1 MIHILFLSLI
11 FQTASINIPSE
22 DYSIQRYSLPK
33 TYNSSQLF
41 DLVRDH
47 DGFIYLATATGLI
60 EWDGRHFTSYNS
72 ANTPSMISDRIRYMY
87 VTQNNDLWLFR
98 SNHYITRKRGDQF
111 TTFTVPAVTG
121 PVRHHVMD
129 QDENP
134 WVLTDNMIY
143 TFDQAQ
149 QNFLPYDRQEEMGT
163 PYMLSFDVNGTL
175 TFVTDSGIWEYAQGN
190 LSMVVPA
197 RSIPVELKRTVTL
210 YRSKDHLI
218 YLGHDDGFLVYDPKT
233 AQININYTEKELRV
247 FRFAEFNPDEIIAF
261 SNRGTA
267 YINSTNSRT
276 RFAPSVNDA
285 RFNIYSNRDNSLV
298 AYIAGET
305 IFFNDGSKITEIDR
319 PHFVYIDNENHIWV
333 ASLQGTIH
341 QIRKKSVTNVINTE
355 VGQIE
360 NVYSVLQESDDT
372 IWFSCISNG
381 IYRSNASGISRWHRA
396 NSNLPAN
403 TIRYLYKDPY
413 DDNIY
418 ASMYHNGLW
427 RFERN
432 DWVEVTELHN
442 IYDVK
447 GNVIEAMYR
456 DPLKNRLLVGS
467 GTHMAIKDES
477 GWSIFEPNGANS
489 PSRVRVIRTTS
500 RGELILGSD
509 GHGIKL
515 LDSNDRLVWSIT
527 MDQGLASNYIRDV
540 YVQSADTFWVATE
553 NNGVNRLILG
563 ANRNVIDFKQLGI
576 KDGLSN
582 LGIHR
587 IIPDSSGYLWISSNF
602 GIMAAKIQQ
611 LNDYLDKKID
621 YLPIHYTDDVAGM
634 LNPEA
639 NGGVDNAGIMLNNG
653 ILAFPTQQGVVMIN
667 PDEIT
672 KTRTNRHPKPSIRHI
687 RTADE
692 TFGTF
697 GKSNITLPL
706 GVREFV
712 AFFQVPV
719 FNDPDYRIIRYKL
732 NGVDRDWR
740 VFQDNLEER
749 YTGMK
754 PGKYELIVQLVVP
767 DGVPEQT
774 SIRITVPHFLYER
787 TWFQI
792 VAFLSLVLTVVYGT
806 RFGYDKKLEMDE
818 IRRLVELQTT
828 ELTNLNLEKSRFF
841 AGITHELKTPVSII
855 MGNIDRLLT
864 DHSGKQSSES
874 IKPLKTVQRNS
885 YKLLMLIDTLLG
897 IAKLQDS
904 RVTFNSNPIHAVRST
919 HLILEEM
926 ADLFREKKIRV
937 KWTTTG
943 DLDHIIVLMDPAV
956 WERIIVNILVNAI
969 NYSPANSTVY
979 VDLKLDD
986 QFIVEVTDEGPGVD
1000 IEDIPH
1006 IFDYFKQGDVHK
1018 HTGGSGLGLY
1028 LAHELVSRHQGSLTV
1043 FNKFEEQ
1050 KGACFQIKLP
1060 YTIDHTQIKSERSHE
1075 MAVIPLSTV
1084 ETISDSPARLV
1095 TSKPAFAHQP
1105 VIMIVD
1111 DNSDYREYLI
1121 SELSSSF
1128 NIVACESARKAL
1140 EMIETTRP
1148 EVVISD
1154 VMMPEMSGFE
1164 LVASIRKIDYCK
1176 KVPVIFLSALDSPSD
1191 THTGLSAGADVYLS
1205 KPVKPQVLK
1214 AQIQALLRREKKMD
1228 SFATQPIKTDSE
1240 LVTMVKEII
1249 YRHMG
1254 NKNLSIDMISESLF
1268 ISRATLY
1275 RKWGEEND
1283 SSLQNYIL
1291 HVRLTEAH
1299 SLIRDRKYTV
1309 SDAALSVGFSSARYF
1324 STAFKKEFGYSPSEL
1339 LTS

>member
-1 MIHILFLSLI
+1 M
-11 FQTASINIPSE
+11 TE
-22 DYSIQRYSLPK
+22 
-33 TYNSSQLF
+33 
-41 DLVRDH
+41 
-47 DGFIYLATATGLI
+47 
-60 EWDGRHFTSYNS
+60 
-72 ANTPSMISDRIRYMY
+72 
-87 VTQNNDLWLFR
+87 
-98 SNHYITRKRGDQF
+98 
-111 TTFTVPAVTG
+111 
-121 PVRHHVMD
+121 
-129 QDENP
+129 
-134 WVLTDNMIY
+134 
-143 TFDQAQ
+143 
-149 QNFLPYDRQEEMGT
+149 
-163 PYMLSFDVNGTL
+163 
-175 TFVTDSGIWEYAQGN
+175 SGVWEYAQGN
-190 LSMVVPA
+190 LTMVVPA
-197 RSIPVELKRTVTL
+197 RSIPIQLSRTVTL
-210 YRSKDHLI
+210 YRTEDHLV
-218 YLGHDDGFLVYDPKT
+218 YLGHTDGFLVYEPKT
-233 AQININYTEKELRV
+233 ARIKINYSQNQLRV
-247 FRFAEFNPDEIIAF
+247 FRFAEYSPDEIIAF

-267 YINSTNSRT
+267 YINRTNSRT
-276 RFAPSVNDA
+276 RFTPSVNEA
-285 RFNIYSNRDNSLV
+285 RFNIYAHRDHSMIS
-298 AYIAGET
+298 YIAGET
-305 IFFNDGSKITEIDR
+305 VFFNDGSKITEIDK

-341 QIRKKSVTNVINTE
+341 QIRKKSVTNVLSPE
-355 VGQIE
+355 VGQIL
-360 NVYSVLQESDDT
+360 NTYSVLQESDDT
-372 IWFSCISNG
+372 IWFSCINNG
-381 IYRSNASGISRWHRA
+381 IFRTNATGISRWHKG
-396 NSNLPAN
+396 NSNLPSN
-403 TIRYLYKDPY
+403 SIRYLFKDPY
-413 DDNIY
+413 DSTLY
-418 ASMYHNGLW
+418 ASMYFNGLW
-427 RFERN
+427 KFEKN
-432 DWVEVTELHN
+432 EWVEVTELHDLF
-442 IYDVK
+442 DVRN
-447 GNVIEAMYR
+447 NVIEAMYR
-456 DPLKNRLLVGS
+456 DPKKNRLLVGS
-467 GTHMAIKDES
+467 SNHMAKKDES
-477 GWSIFEPNGANS
+477 GWSIFEPNGSTS
-489 PSRVRVIRTTS
+489 PHRVRVIRTTPL
-500 RGELILGSD
+500 GELILGSD
-509 GHGIKL
+509 GHGITL
-515 LDSNDRLVWSIT
+515 LDSDDRIVWSIT

-563 ANRNVIDFKQLGI
+563 ANRKVIDFKQLGI

-602 GIMAAKIQQ
+602 GIMAAKTKQ
-611 LNDYLDKKID
+611 LNEYLDKKTD
-621 YLPIHYTDDVAGM
+621 YLPIHYIDDVAGM

-639 NGGVDNAGIMLNNG
+639 NGGVDNAGMMLNNG
-653 ILAFPTQQGVVMIN
+653 KLAFPTQQGVVMIN

-672 KTRTNRHPKPSIRHI
+672 KTRVNRHPKPSIRHI
-687 RTADE
+687 QTANG

-697 GKSNITLPL
+697 GKSSITLPL
-706 GVREFV
+706 GVREFI

-767 DGVPEQT
+767 NGIPEQT

-792 VAFLSLVLTVVYGT
+792 VAFLALILTVFFGT
-806 RFGYDKKLEMDE
+806 RFGYVKKLEMDE

-828 ELTNLNLEKSRFF
+828 ELTKLNLEKSRFF

-864 DHSGKQSSES
+864 DHSGKQSPES

-904 RVTFNSNPIHAVRST
+904 RISFNNNPIYAVRST

-926 ADLFREKKIRV
+926 ADLFREKKILV
-937 KWTTTG
+937 KWTTSG
-943 DLDHIIVLMDPAV
+943 DLDHIIVMMDPAV
-956 WERIIVNILVNAI
+956 WERIIVNIMVNAI
-969 NYSPANSTVY
+969 TYSPANSTIY
-979 VDLKLDD
+979 VDLKLDE

-1000 IEDIPH
+1000 DADLPH

-1018 HTGGSGLGLY
+1018 HVGGSGLGLY
-1028 LAHELVSRHQGSLTV
+1028 LAQELVSRHQGSLTV
-1043 FNKFEEQ
+1043 FNKTNEQ

-1060 YTIDHTQIKSERSHE
+1060 YTIDHSHIKSELPSE
-1075 MAVIPLSTV
+1075 TAVIPLATPP
-1084 ETISDSPARLV
+1084 TISDSPARLNV
-1095 TSKPAFAHQP
+1095 LKPDFAHQP

-1121 SELSSSF
+1121 SELSGSF
-1128 NIVACESARKAL
+1128 TIIACESARKAL
-1140 EMIETTRP
+1140 ELIETTKP
-1148 EVVISD
+1148 DVVISD

-1164 LVASIRKIDYCK
+1164 LVASIRQIDYCK
-1176 KVPVIFLSALDSPSD
+1176 KVPVIFLSALDSSSD

-1228 SFATQPIKTDSE
+1228 SFATQRIKTDSE
-1240 LVTMVKEII
+1240 LMTKVKEII

-1299 SLIRDRKYTV
+1299 SLIRDRKYAV
-1309 SDAALSVGFSSARYF
+1309 SDAATSVGFSSARYF